1 VSVLDRLAS
10 EAAGYHFF
18 QAVRLVQDACPGAVQ
33 VGHQGPVE
41 REVLRFRAHLSL
53 GFPASDLVDAR
64 PSTGADGARRWE
76 FTISFLGLYGP
87 SSPLPNY
94 FTEAL
99 LAREDKGLTRGFL
112 DLFHHRLASLA
123 YRSWAKYHPESSSEE
138 TKRLRARLALLI
150 DGASSASPELPLE
163 RLLTH
168 LGTLS
173 RTAPSAHAVAQL
185 LTRHFA
191 VPVAIE
197 QCLARWTAIP
207 AEARSL
213 LGRSGRL
220 GRDSVAGRNIF
231 NRTTAF
237 ALSLGPLTP
246 EEFSAFLPSGARH
259 REFAALVR
267 RLNPDQLDCQVS
279 LLIAAADLPASV
291 LGVGGAALNRGARL
305 GGRSDQPYRVSY
317 MLMPGSALN

>member
-1 VSVLDRLAS
+1 VNGLERLES

-18 QAVRLVQDACPGAVQ
+18 QAVRLVQDAFPDAVQ

-41 REVLRFRAHLSL
+41 REALRFRAHLSL
-53 GFPASDLVDAR
+53 GFPASDVVEAR
-64 PSTGADGARRWE
+64 PSTGADGGLRWE

-99 LAREDKGLTRGFL
+99 LGREGRGLTRGFL

-123 YRSWAKYHPESSSEE
+123 NRSRAKYHPESNAEE
-138 TKRLRARLALLI
+138 SRRLHARLALLI
-150 DGASSASPELPLE
+150 DGTSAVTPDLPLE

-168 LGTLS
+168 LGALS
-173 RTAPSAHAVAQL
+173 RTAPSAAAVAQL
-185 LTRHFA
+185 LTRHFD

-207 AEARSL
+207 EEARSL

-220 GRDSVAGRNIF
+220 GRDSVAGRTIY

-246 EEFSAFLPSGARH
+246 QGFSAFLPTGARH
-259 REFAALVR
+259 LELAALVR
-267 RLNPDQLDCQVS
+267 RLNPDQLDCQVN
-279 LLIAAADLPASV
+279 LLIAAADLPGSV
-291 LGVGGAALNRGARL
+291 LRVGGAALNRGARL
-305 GGRSDQPYRVSY
+305 GGRRDQPYRVSY